1 MRKLALSFLV
11 APLLLPIPAAG
22 QTNNGTRSSAPK
34 SITVS
39 GRISEDGKSLAA
51 KNGESW
57 SATNPE
63 MLAGRVGQQVK
74 VKCQRTSAD
83 HFIRVLSVK
92 VVATPTTYHL
102 NLGDSAFRR

>member
-1 MRKLALSFLV
+1 MKKLTLSFLIV
-11 APLLLPIPAAG
+11 ALLLPLTAAG
-22 QTNNGTRSSAPK
+22 QNNNGTKSSAPK

-39 GRISEDGKSLAA
+39 GRISEDGRSLVA

-63 MLAGRVGQQVK
+63 MLAGREGQQVK

-83 HFIRVLSVK
+83 HHIHVLSVK
-92 VVATPTTYHL
+92 VVATPTTFHVSP
-102 NLGDSAFRR
+102 GDSAFRR